1 MVYLKIKSL
10 HRYPV
15 KSMGGEKLQSIQL
28 TKDGIFGDRYWAIYN
43 LDVGELQGA
52 RRLPKLLLLKAEY
65 IREPNNDRGKIK
77 ITFPDGKTIETDQ
90 EGQFQELS
98 DFLGVNVKLCPLKPL
113 MNAAHYKRAV
123 TSNDSEIRKELGI
136 PDNEKTPDFANLPLA
151 KLAALKYFVSP
162 PGHYFDVFPLH
173 LITQGALDYMQNRTN
188 NNNFILERFR
198 PNIVVENNNSEIIE
212 EFSWIDNYVQIASA
226 KIKIEAKT
234 VRCSVPT
241 RQQINIP
248 ENKEVIKSIANMNDR
263 FLGVYASVSTTG
275 IIKTADAFKVEIK
288 TKSDSPANYQ

>member
-1 MVYLKIKSL
+1 MKK
-10 HRYPV
+10 PM
-15 KSMGGEKLQSIQL
+15 SMMTNSPE
-28 TKDGIFGDRYWAIYN
+28 
-43 LDVGELQGA
+43 VG
-52 RRLPKLLLLKAEY
+52 RRLAKRCCNHDCPEEQ
-65 IREPNNDRGKIK
+65 RHRH
-77 ITFPDGKTIETDQ
+77 
-90 EGQFQELS
+90 
-98 DFLGVNVKLCPLKPL
+98 VKLINGRASHAQVYPRALCRAVCEGVAHQKMMDAGNLVGMDTMTVAELNMFGPLKPL

-173 LITQGALDYMQNRTN
+173 LITQGALGYMQNKTN
-188 NNNFILERFR
+188 NNNFVLERFR